1 MDAFALLSLVFLPL
15 AFLLLGVFRQ
25 RIVRRDEYWKAVKCW
40 LIAMILYYPVSELFF
55 IGVFLSYGTRP
66 AGFVMA
72 ILTVYRLCVALF
84 PEAESGPAQEGIE
97 L

>member
-15 AFLLLGVFRQ
+15 AFLVLGVFRQ
-25 RIVRRDEYWKAVKCW
+25 RIVRTDQYWNALKCW
-40 LIAMILYYPVSELFF
+40 LAAMILYYPVSELFF

-72 ILTVYRLCVALF
+72 IITVYKLCMALV
-84 PEAESGPAQEGIE
+84 PEAENGAALKRID

>member
-1 MDAFALLSLVFLPL
+1 
-15 AFLLLGVFRQ
+15 
-25 RIVRRDEYWKAVKCW
+25 
-40 LIAMILYYPVSELFF
+40 MILYYPVSELFF

-72 ILTVYRLCVALF
+72 IITVYKLCMALV
-84 PEAESGPAQEGIE
+84 PEAENGAALKRID